1 MAQLRPY
8 NTVVGLFQTACNL
21 HEYVNTFAHGSLDYL
36 DASSQNVKYPY
47 VFLRPMP
54 SPGLIENVRTLT
66 FEMYCL
72 DVPTLANETPVDLM
86 SRMEQVS
93 YDIGSYF
100 NRGDYQ
106 QTIQYQMIDMV
117 PVAEAFND
125 RAYGWMANIN
135 IIEQGYWNFCNYPK
149 Q

>member
-8 NTVVGLFQTACNL
+8 SQVVQLFEDAANA
-21 HEYVNTFAHGSLDYL
+21 HKYVNSFAHGSLDYL

-47 VFLRPMP
+47 VFLRPMQ
-54 SPGLIENVRTLT
+54 SIGLLDNVRTLT
-66 FEMYCL
+66 FELYCL
-72 DVPTLANETPVDLM
+72 DIPKLSNESPVDIM
-86 SRMEQVS
+86 SRMEQVL

-106 QTIQYQMIDMV
+106 QTIQFQLTNIV

-125 RAYGWMANIN
+125 RAYGWMGNTNIL
-135 IIEQGYWNFCNYPK
+135 EQGYWNYCIFPS
-149 Q
+149 

>member
-8 NTVVGLFQTACNL
+8 KQVVGLFESAANA
-21 HEYVNTFAHGSLDYL
+21 HEYVNSFAHGSLDYL

-47 VFLRPMP
+47 VFLRPMQ
-54 SPGLIENVRTLT
+54 SIGLLDNVRTLT
-66 FEMYCL
+66 FELYCL
-72 DVPTLANETPVDLM
+72 DIPKLSNESPVDIM
-86 SRMEQVS
+86 SRMEQVL

-106 QTIQYQMIDMV
+106 QTIQFQLTNIV

-125 RAYGWMANIN
+125 RAYGWMGNTNIL
-135 IIEQGYWNFCNYPK
+135 EQGYWNYCNFPS
-149 Q
+149 